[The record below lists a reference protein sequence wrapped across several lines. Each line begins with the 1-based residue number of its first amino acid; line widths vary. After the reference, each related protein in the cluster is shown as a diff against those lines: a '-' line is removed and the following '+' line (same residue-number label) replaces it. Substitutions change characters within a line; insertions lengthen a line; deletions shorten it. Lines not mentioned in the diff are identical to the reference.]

1 MALSYVAYISPLL
14 SLRETQNEWHGLHVS
29 SCLHMGGYRRKILN
43 EVSLLL
49 QLTRIIETVP
59 NQLWDTCGII
69 GHQCIH
75 LHLKYTQ

>member
-29 SCLHMGGYRRKILN
+29 SCLHMGGYGRQILN
-43 EVSLLL
+43 GFFTSALA
-49 QLTRIIETVP
+49 RIIETVP

-75 LHLKYTQ
+75 PHLKYTQ